1 MTERPPP
8 TRIELAPNEVEAGL
22 GQIVLLVLRLL
33 HELLERQAIRR
44 VDGGQLSDQQIED
57 LGLTLQQARRH
68 LDHLQQILVPDGTD
82 SAGGRTQS
90 STDSTDSQVS
100 THDEPTAGGRS
111 AARVPTS
118 TTDRPNVDK
127 KRSS

>member
-1 MTERPPP
+1 MTEKPAP
-8 TRIELAPNEVEAGL
+8 TRIELAPDEVEAGL
-22 GQIVLLVLRLL
+22 GQVVLLVLRLL

-68 LDHLQQILVPDGTD
+68 LEHLQQILVPDGTH

-90 STDSTDSQVS
+90 STDSQVS
-100 THDEPTAGGRS
+100 THDEPTADGRS

-118 TTDRPNVDK
+118 TTDRPSVDK

>member
-1 MTERPPP
+1 MTDRPPP
-8 TRIELAPNEVEAGL
+8 TRIELAPDEVEAGL
-22 GQIVLLVLRLL
+22 GQVVLLVLRLL

-68 LDHLQQILVPDGTD
+68 LDHLQQILVPQSVDPGTGHQP
-82 SAGGRTQS
+82 AN
-90 STDSTDSQVS
+90 TDSQVS
-100 THDEPTAGGRS
+100 THDQPAADGRS

-118 TTDRPNVDK
+118 TTDRSSVTE